1 MNAYNGRSLA
11 GWAEEYVNALCVEQM
26 YSEYLRRKTY
36 LNPGEYD
43 RIKLQ
48 LDCQR
53 LLCETAKGCLLVL
66 LKEKRFSLAE
76 LSEAFV
82 LLEPYISGRARS
94 GC

>member
-1 MNAYNGRSLA
+1 LNAYNGRSLA
-11 GWAEEYVNALCVEQM
+11 GWAEEYVNALRIAQA
-26 YSEYLRRKTY
+26 YSAYLRQRIY
-36 LNPGEYD
+36 FSPGEYD